1 MIYDNKFKIEDTLPF
16 LDDIICQWFNNKYN
30 DLSEPQ
36 KKAIP
41 LIHKK
46 INVLVSSPTGT
57 GKTLTGFLSIINELF
72 IKAKNN
78 ELEDKI
84 YCVYISPLKALANDI
99 DKNLKEP
106 LKEIYEIAKNQGLK
120 IPEIRVGIRSGDTTQ
135 LERNK
140 MLKKPPHILITTP
153 ESLSLA
159 LTANKFREKFYG
171 VEYAIIDEIHEIS
184 STKRGSLL
192 SLNLERLSN
201 IAGNFVRIGLSATQ
215 APLDLI
221 ATYLCGYDNDKKRNF
236 EIIEV
241 NTNKYLDL
249 KIITPVKD
257 LTMVS
262 YEVANEKMYDIL
274 VDLINKHKTT
284 LIFTNTRSSTEHVAM
299 RLKAMGIEN
308 IEAHHS
314 SLSKQ
319 TRIEV
324 ENKLK
329 NGELKCVVTSTSL
342 ELGIDIGFIDLVI
355 QIGSP
360 KSVSRA
366 LQRIGRSGHGV
377 RDLSLGRFIVFDL
390 DDLMECAVMT
400 KAAYDHEIDKV
411 TVPVNSLDVLSQ
423 GIIGMALEKNWN
435 VDEAY
440 NLIKNSYSFHTLD
453 YNDYISTLKYL
464 SGQIEGNTLFS
475 KIWYDENEKVFGKKR
490 STRMIY
496 FMNVGTIPE
505 EANYNVANERGRLIG
520 QLSDKFVER
529 LKHGDIF
536 VLGAKTYMFLRVSKN
551 NITVKET
558 TGMKPTIPSWT
569 GELLPRSYDLGV
581 LIGEFRKELYNKII
595 NNEDPENWLIENYR
609 VDASGARSLISYVKA
624 QGKFDIPSE
633 DHLFIEGYIDK
644 DLYDVI
650 FHIPLGR
657 RVNDALSRAYGLV
670 ISNKYNVNTRVSV
683 NDNGFM
689 ITLNRRIVIKDIL
702 KLLNS
707 KDFEDVLRRSIINT
721 ELFKQRFR
729 YCATRSLMVL
739 RRYKNTDIS
748 VARQQLRSDKLLR
761 VLEAINNFPVIKE
774 TFNEIRNDVM
784 DVSNAKLYIQDVIE
798 KNKYSIRDYSDESS
812 PFSYNLILSGV
823 SDIVLM
829 EDRSKLLKELQNK
842 LLDRIYGT
850 EGIDFLIKD
859 SKLVENYFK
868 NNIPDIKDKDTYIK
882 FSEHFLYIDPFKNK
896 YNSPLNNS
904 SIDLTE
910 ITNELIN
917 NNEIIYSFI
926 RSDQWVNKNYYN
938 IVYTLFKKD
947 LKLNDIDKDIYNNI
961 DNKTFNELKK
971 VYSEEDLRDSIIH
984 LESSFMIRKKIK
996 NNLTYYIKN
1005 DLKPEIDNNSLFN
1018 AIKLVL
1024 SSYGP
1029 LTFDELIIRLP
1040 VDNDKLED
1048 TLKNMVE
1055 NNILIYDYITPI
1067 FIKQYM
1073 LKSDFNNIVNTADE
1087 NILEKRI
1094 INFSMPVETIDDY
1107 FNKYGFAFDLYDIK
1121 IRAKK
1126 FDLNKIND
1134 MLFNKKIFYLKIIKN
1149 KYAYISKWLL
1159 NLLYYLRDEKKST
1172 NEDKIID
1179 YIKSGY
1185 NTDDKLLKISGFD
1198 NLVLKAILKELLFKI
1213 KIMPENG
1220 IYKIYEPDEKID
1232 SNKIIEKYGPVTMY
1246 ELSRF
1251 FWFNPAKIDY
1261 SKLKPYYYKNEI
1273 YYSDN
1278 NIKLDNNSIIVK
1290 TNDPLSIYLGK
1301 YIRNDSYNSRFINNG
1316 REEAMFYMEEKS
1328 PGIWIENIDFEDK
1341 KLDEFLCSINDMS
1354 NKIGINSIV
1363 INTENNDLI
1372 NEAKKMDYKISKN
1385 VIYKGD
1391 MEILNINDDD
1401 LFEIAIKNFSGD
1413 KTTLNYNS
1421 LNKMYLGLRNDIE
1434 ASYTGIK
1441 NIELNNYYN
1450 SLLLYNFNGPFNL
1463 NAYGTRSIISVYKA
1477 IKKINLNNNDETIL
1491 KYLISESSTENEL
1504 IKNMRMNS
1512 FIIKDSIKNLYKIDA
1527 IAKDKNRKYITIYD
1541 EYSKEEA
1548 IEILLNCIIKR
1559 TGFFD
1564 DSIYEKLTDTVIDD
1578 NYTKVVQK
1586 MIKNKVISKKLIP
1599 SERKMI
1605 YISNNIDINK
1615 IKNTKITR
1623 IIEPKDIISLF
1634 FGDYIKSNFKS
1645 LNTYLL
1651 FIDNSV
1657 KLSISVKKS
1666 GKYLKIKTVTGD
1678 NNYKDTAKKEFNDIG
1693 YILSYGENS
1702 S

>member
-1 MIYDNKFKIEDTLPF
+1 MIYRDQFKVEDTLPF
-16 LDDIICQWFNNKYN
+16 LDNIISEWFNNKYN

-36 KKAIP
+36 RKALP
-41 LIHKK
+41 LIHNKTS
-46 INVLVSSPTGT
+46 VLVSSPTGT

-78 ELEDKI
+78 DLEEKI

-99 DKNLKEP
+99 NKNLKEP
-106 LKEIYEIAKNQGLK
+106 LKEIYEIAKNEGLK
-120 IPEIRVGIRSGDTTQ
+120 LPEIRVGVRSGDTGQ
-135 LERNK
+135 SERNK
-140 MLKKPPHILITTP
+140 MLRKPPHILITTP

-171 VEYAIIDEIHEIS
+171 VEYVIVDEIHEVS
-184 STKRGSLL
+184 ATKRGSLL
-192 SLNLERLSN
+192 SLNLERLNN

-274 VDLINKHKTT
+274 AELVNNHKTT

-314 SLSKQ
+314 SLGKQ

-324 ENKLK
+324 ENRLK
-329 NGELKCVVTSTSL
+329 NGELKCVITSTSL
-342 ELGIDIGFIDLVI
+342 ELGIDIGFIDMVI

-377 RDLSLGRFIVFDL
+377 RDLSMGRFIVFDL

-400 KAAYDHEIDKV
+400 RAAYEHEIDKV
-411 TVPVNSLDVLSQ
+411 SVPVNSLDVLSQ
-423 GIIGMALEKNWN
+423 GIIGMALEKNWD
-435 VDEAY
+435 VEEAY
-440 NLIKNSYSFHTLD
+440 NLIKGSYSFHTLD
-453 YNDYISTLKYL
+453 YNDYISTLRYL
-464 SGQIEGNTLFS
+464 SGRIEENTLFS

-536 VLGAKTYMFLRVSKN
+536 VLGAKTYMFLKVSRN
-551 NITVKET
+551 NITVKEA
-558 TGMKPTIPSWT
+558 TGMKPTVPSWT
-569 GELLPRSYDLGV
+569 GELLPRSYDLGI
-581 LIGEFRKELYNKII
+581 LIGEFREELYNKIK
-595 NNEDPENWLIENYR
+595 NGENPENWLIENYR
-609 VDASGARSLISYVKA
+609 VDASGARSLISYVKS
-624 QGKFDIPSE
+624 QGKFDIPTG

-644 DLYDVI
+644 DLYDII

-670 ISNKYNVNTRVSV
+670 ISNKYNVNTRISV

-689 ITLNRRIVIKDIL
+689 ITLNRKIIIKDIL

-707 KDFEDVLRRSIINT
+707 KNFEDVVKRSIINT

-739 RRYKNTDIS
+739 RKYKSTDIS

-761 VLEAINNFPVIKE
+761 VLEAIKNFPVIKE
-774 TFNEIRNDVM
+774 TFNEIKNDVM
-784 DVSNAKLYIQDVIE
+784 DVNNAELYVENVIE
-798 KNKYSIRDYSDESS
+798 KNRYSVREYSDESS

-859 SKLVENYFK
+859 SKIVENYFR
-868 NNIPDIKDKDTYIK
+868 NNIPDVTDKYTYIK
-882 FSEHFLYIDPFKNK
+882 FSEHFLYIDPFKPR
-896 YNSPLNNS
+896 YDSPLSHTSVNLN
-904 SIDLTE
+904 D
-910 ITNELIN
+910 ITHELIN
-917 NNEIIYSFI
+917 DDEIIYCFI

-938 IVYTLFKKD
+938 IIYSLFKKNLRLSD
-947 LKLNDIDKDIYNNI
+947 VDENIYDNM

-971 VYSEEDLRDSIIH
+971 LNYKEEDIRNAIIH

-996 NNLTYYIKN
+996 NNLTYYMKN
-1005 DLKPEIDNNSLFN
+1005 DIKPEFDDNSLYR
-1018 AIKLVL
+1018 AIKLIL

-1029 LTFDELIIRLP
+1029 LTYDELLIRLP
-1040 VDNDKLED
+1040 VNNDLLENA
-1048 TLKNMVE
+1048 LKYLVDDD
-1055 NNILIYDYITPI
+1055 ILIYDYITPI

-1073 LKSDFNNIVNTADE
+1073 LKSDFNNIIDNADE

-1094 INFSMPVETIDDY
+1094 INFSMPVETVEDY
-1107 FNKYGFAFDLYDIK
+1107 FDKYGFAFDLYDIK
-1121 IRAKK
+1121 IRVKN
-1126 FDLNKIND
+1126 FDPGKINS
-1134 MLFNKKIFYLKIIKN
+1134 MINNSIFYLKIIKN
-1149 KYAYISKWLL
+1149 KYVYISKWLL
-1159 NLLYYLRDEKKST
+1159 NLLYYLRDEKTSA
-1172 NEDKIID
+1172 NEEKMMN
-1179 YIKSGY
+1179 YIKNGY

-1198 NLVLKAILKELLFKI
+1198 PIVLKAIIKELLFKI
-1213 KIMPENG
+1213 KIIPEND
-1220 IYKIYEPDEKID
+1220 IYRLYEPDEKPD
-1232 SNKIIEKYGPVTMY
+1232 SSKIIEKYGPVTMH

-1261 SKLKPYYYKNEI
+1261 TKLKPYYYKNGI
-1273 YYSDN
+1273 YYGGNEIDLN
-1278 NIKLDNNSIIVK
+1278 GNSIIVK
-1290 TNDPLSIYLGK
+1290 TNDPVSIYLGK
-1301 YIRNDSYNSRFINNG
+1301 YIRNDSYNSRFIHNG
-1316 REEAMFYMEEKS
+1316 KEEAMFYMEEKS
-1328 PGIWIENIDFEDK
+1328 PGIWLENIAFEDN
-1341 KLDEFLCSINDMS
+1341 KLHEFISSINDMAAR
-1354 NKIGINSIV
+1354 IEITSI
-1363 INTENNDLI
+1363 IIKTENNDLI
-1372 NEAKKMDYKISKN
+1372 NEAEKMNYKISKDVVYRGN
-1385 VIYKGD
+1385 LD
-1391 MEILNINDDD
+1391 ILNISNMD
-1401 LFEIAIKNFSGD
+1401 LLEISIKRFSEN
-1413 KTTLNYNS
+1413 KITLNYNT

-1434 ASYTGIK
+1434 ASYSGVK
-1441 NIELNNYYN
+1441 NIELNNYYG

-1463 NAYGTRSIISVYKA
+1463 NTYGTKNIISLYKA
-1477 IKKINLNNNDETIL
+1477 IKKRKLTDNEEVIL
-1491 KYLISESSTENEL
+1491 KYIISESSTENEL
-1504 IKNMRMNS
+1504 IKNIRMNS
-1512 FIIKDSIKNLYKIDA
+1512 FIIKDSVKNLYKIDA
-1527 IAKDKNRKYITIYD
+1527 IAKDKNRKYITVND
-1541 EYSKEEA
+1541 EYKKDEA
-1548 IEILLNCIIKR
+1548 IETLLNCIVTRI
-1559 TGFFD
+1559 GFFD
-1564 DSIYEKLTDTVIDD
+1564 DEIYEKLTDVPVDD
-1578 NYTKVVQK
+1578 DYRSIVNK
-1586 MIKNKVISKKLIP
+1586 MIKDNAISKKLIP
-1599 SERKMI
+1599 EEKKII
-1605 YISNNIDINK
+1605 YISNNIDIKK
-1615 IKNTKITR
+1615 IKNINITR
-1623 IIEPKDIISLF
+1623 IIEPKGILSLF
-1634 FGDYIKSNFKS
+1634 FSDYIKSNFKS

-1651 FIDNSV
+1651 FINDSV

-1666 GKYLKIKTVTGD
+1666 GKYLTVKSITGD
-1678 NNYKDTAKKEFNDIG
+1678 NKYMDILKSEFNDLG
-1693 YILSYGENS
+1693 YILSG
-1702 S
+1702 

>member
-1 MIYDNKFKIEDTLPF
+1 MIYRDQFKVEDTLPF
-16 LDDIICQWFNNKYN
+16 LDDVICEWFNNKYN

-36 KKAIP
+36 RKALP
-41 LIHKK
+41 LIHDKK
-46 INVLVSSPTGT
+46 NVLVSSPTGT

-99 DKNLKEP
+99 NKNLNEP

-120 IPEIRVGIRSGDTTQ
+120 IPEIRVGVRSGDTDQ
-135 LERNK
+135 SERNK

-171 VEYAIIDEIHEIS
+171 VEYVIVDEIHEVS
-184 STKRGSLL
+184 ATKRGSLL
-192 SLNLERLSN
+192 SLNLERLDN

-221 ATYLCGYDNDKKRNF
+221 ATYLCGYDGDKKRDF

-274 VDLINKHKTT
+274 VDLVNSHKTT

-314 SLSKQ
+314 SLGKQ

-329 NGELKCVVTSTSL
+329 NGELKCVITSTSL
-342 ELGIDIGFIDLVI
+342 ELGIDIGFIDMVI

-377 RDLSLGRFIVFDL
+377 RDLSMGRFIVFDL

-400 KAAYDHEIDKV
+400 RAAYEHEIDKV
-411 TVPVNSLDVLSQ
+411 SVPVNPLDVLSQ
-423 GIIGMALEKNWN
+423 GIIGMSLEKNWN
-435 VDEAY
+435 FEEAY

-475 KIWYDENEKVFGKKR
+475 KIWYDENEELFGKKR

-529 LKHGDIF
+529 LKRGDIF
-536 VLGAKTYMFLRVSKN
+536 VLGAKTYMFLRVSRN
-551 NITVKET
+551 NITVKEA
-558 TGMKPTIPSWT
+558 TGMKPTVPSWT

-581 LIGEFRKELYNKII
+581 LIGKFREELYSKIK
-595 NNEDPENWLIENYR
+595 NGGDPEDWLIKNYR
-609 VDASGARSLISYVKA
+609 VDQAGARSLISYIKS
-624 QGKFDIPSE
+624 QGKFDIPTE
-633 DHLFIEGYIDK
+633 NHLFIEGYVDK
-644 DLYDVI
+644 DLYDII

-670 ISNKYNVNTRVSV
+670 ISNKYNVNTRISV

-689 ITLNRRIVIKDIL
+689 ITLNRKIVIKEIL

-707 KDFEDVLRRSIINT
+707 KNFEDVLKRSIINT

-739 RRYKNTDIS
+739 RKYKSTDIS

-761 VLEAINNFPVIKE
+761 VLESINNFPVIKE
-774 TFNEIRNDVM
+774 AFNEIRNDVM
-784 DVSNAKLYIQDVIE
+784 DVDNAKLYIENVIE
-798 KNKYSIRDYSDESS
+798 KREYSVRDYSDESS

-868 NNIPDIKDKDTYIK
+868 NKIPDIKDKNTYIK
-882 FSEHFLYIDPFKNK
+882 FSGHFLYIDPFKVK
-896 YNSPLNNS
+896 YNSPLS
-904 SIDLTE
+904 HTSMDLNE
-910 ITNELIN
+910 ITHDLIK
-917 NNEIIYSFI
+917 EDQIIYAFI
-926 RSDQWVNKNYYN
+926 RSDQWVNKNYYG
-938 IVYTLFKKD
+938 IVYNLFKKD
-947 LKLNDIDKDIYNNI
+947 IELSDADKNIYNNI
-961 DNKTFNELKK
+961 ENKTFNELKK
-971 VYSEEDLRDSIIH
+971 LNYNEEEIRDSIIH
-984 LESSFMIRKKIK
+984 LESSYMIRKKIK

-1005 DLKPEIDNNSLFN
+1005 EIKPEPGNNSLYK
-1018 AIKLVL
+1018 AVELIL

-1029 LTFDELIIRLP
+1029 LTYDELLIKLP
-1040 VDNDKLED
+1040 VNSDLLE
-1048 TLKNMVE
+1048 TALKNMID
-1055 NNILIYDYITPI
+1055 NDALIYDYITPI

-1073 LKSDFNNIVNTADE
+1073 LKSDFDNIINNVDE
-1087 NILEKRI
+1087 NIAEKRI
-1094 INFSMPVETIDDY
+1094 INFSMPVETVDDY

-1121 IRAKK
+1121 IRVGN
-1126 FDLNKIND
+1126 FDINKINK
-1134 MLFNKKIFYLKIIKN
+1134 MVKNNELFYLKAIKN

-1159 NLLYYLRDEKKST
+1159 NLLYYLRDEKNSA
-1172 NEDKIID
+1172 NEDKILD
-1179 YIKSGY
+1179 YIKNGY
-1185 NTDDKLLKISGFD
+1185 DTDDKLLKISGYD
-1198 NLVLKAILKELLFKI
+1198 TSVLKAILKELLFKI
-1213 KIMPENG
+1213 KIIPENDA
-1220 IYKIYEPDEKID
+1220 YKIYIPDENQNN
-1232 SNKIIEKYGPVTMY
+1232 NKIIEKYGPVTMY

-1261 SKLKPYYYKNEI
+1261 TKLKPYYYKNEI
-1273 YYSDN
+1273 YYGDN
-1278 NIKLDNNSIIVK
+1278 KTDSTVNSIIVK
-1290 TNDPLSIYLGK
+1290 TNDPVSIYLGK
-1301 YIRNDSYNSRFINNG
+1301 YIRNDSYNSRFICNG
-1316 REEAMFYMEEKS
+1316 KEEAMFHVEEKS
-1328 PGIWIENIDFEDK
+1328 SSAWIENIDFEDSK
-1341 KLDEFLCSINDMS
+1341 IHEFLSSLNDMAD
-1354 NKIGINSIV
+1354 KINITSII
-1363 INTENNDLI
+1363 INTENQELI
-1372 NEAKKMDYKISKN
+1372 DEAKKMDYKTSKN
-1385 VIYKGD
+1385 VIYKGNID
-1391 MEILNINDDD
+1391 ILNINNSD
-1401 LFEIAIKNFSGD
+1401 LLGIAVKRFSGN
-1413 KTTLNYNS
+1413 KITLNYNS
-1421 LNKMYLGLRNDIE
+1421 LNKICLGLRNDIE
-1434 ASYTGIK
+1434 ASYSGVK

-1450 SLLLYNFNGPFNL
+1450 SLLLYNFNGPFNVT
-1463 NAYGTRSIISVYKA
+1463 AYGTKNVISIYKA
-1477 IKKINLNNNDETIL
+1477 IKKRDLDNNEETIL
-1491 KYLISESSTENEL
+1491 KYLISENSTENEL
-1504 IKNMRMNS
+1504 IKNMRIKS
-1512 FIIKDSIKNLYKIDA
+1512 FIIKASIKNLYKINA
-1527 IAKDKNRKYITIYD
+1527 IAKDKNRKYVTVNN
-1541 EYSKEEA
+1541 EYGREEA
-1548 IEILLNCIIKR
+1548 IEALLNYIINAI
-1559 TGFFD
+1559 GFFD
-1564 DSIYEKLTDTVIDD
+1564 DSIYEKLTDVYADD
-1578 NYTKVVQK
+1578 IYRNIINK
-1586 MIKNKVISKKLIP
+1586 MIENNIISKKIIP
-1599 SERKMI
+1599 EERKII
-1605 YISNNIDINK
+1605 YISNDIDINK
-1615 IKNTKITR
+1615 IKNIKITR
-1623 IIEPKDIISLF
+1623 IIEPKDIIALF
-1634 FGDYIKSNFKS
+1634 FSDYIKSNFKS

-1651 FIDNSV
+1651 FINNSV
-1657 KLSISVKKS
+1657 KLSINVKKS
-1666 GKYLKIKTVTGD
+1666 GKYLTVKSITGD
-1678 NNYKDTAKKEFNDIG
+1678 NKYKDTAKKEFNDLG
-1693 YILSYGENS
+1693 YILSY
-1702 S
+1702 